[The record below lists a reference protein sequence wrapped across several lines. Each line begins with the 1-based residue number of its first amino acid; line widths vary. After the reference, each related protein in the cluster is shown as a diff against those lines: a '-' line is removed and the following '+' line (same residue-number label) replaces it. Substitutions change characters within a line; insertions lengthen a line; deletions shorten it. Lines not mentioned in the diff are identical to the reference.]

1 MIIDNRLYRQD
12 LEWVSDY
19 IDFSDGARILITG
32 ATGLIGSFLM
42 DAMIA
47 RRRSGGAALILTG
60 TSRHLENLQKRF
72 GYAGQTDWLRFIER
86 APQLC
91 PVSGRDHYHQHDR
104 NAQRAQL
111 CPQASRLP
119 GPVHLHF

>member
-1 MIIDNRLYRQD
+1 MITDNRLYRQD

-19 IDFSDGARILITG
+19 IDFPDGARVLITG

-47 RRRSGGAALILTG
+47 RRLSGGAALSLTG

-72 GYAGQTDWLRFIER
+72 GYAGGPDWLRFIER
-86 APQLC
+86 DAGIP
-91 PVSGRDHYHQHDR
+91 

>member
-42 DAMIA
+42 DARIA
-47 RRRSGGAALILTG
+47 RRRSGGASLILTG
-60 TSRHLENLQKRF
+60 TSRHL
-72 GYAGQTDWLRFIER
+72 
-86 APQLC
+86 
-91 PVSGRDHYHQHDR
+91 
-104 NAQRAQL
+104 
-111 CPQASRLP
+111 
-119 GPVHLHF
+119 